1 MEQMSLFQNNIY
13 KPIAERLRPK
23 DLDEYIGQS
32 HLLGKGKPLR
42 NLIESDN
49 IQSMVLWGPPGV
61 GKTTLAKIIS
71 SKTNALFINLSAVT
85 SGIKEIKAVMEEA
98 EENRNYGKRT
108 IVFVDEIHRFNKTQQ
123 DAFLPY
129 VENGSIIL
137 IGATTENPSFELNN
151 ALLSRCKV
159 FVLKSLSIEDIVKIL
174 KHALNSPEGFLNNK
188 VVISDEYLKNIA
200 LLSEGDARNALST
213 LEMLVENGNLTSDGS
228 ITISKETFSLITER
242 KSFLYDKN
250 GEEHYNLISAFQK
263 SVRNSDV
270 DAAVY
275 YLARMLESG
284 EDPIYIA
291 RRIVRIAAEDVGL
304 SDTKALPLSISAMQ
318 ACKLIGYPEC
328 NVHLTE
334 ATIYLSLAPKS
345 NSCEMAYLKAK
356 ADVNNKPNLSVPM
369 AIRNAPTKLM
379 KEEGYHKGYKYAHDY
394 KDKLTNLKCLPTE
407 LLGTTYYYPTEE
419 GEEKNLKDRYLY
431 IKEWKEEHKDD

>member
-151 ALLSRCKV
+151 ALLSRCK
-159 FVLKSLSIEDIVKIL
+159 
-174 KHALNSPEGFLNNK
+174 EGMASVQL
-188 VVISDEYLKNIA
+188 YL
-200 LLSEGDARNALST
+200 
-213 LEMLVENGNLTSDGS
+213 
-228 ITISKETFSLITER
+228 
-242 KSFLYDKN
+242 
-250 GEEHYNLISAFQK
+250 
-263 SVRNSDV
+263 
-270 DAAVY
+270 
-275 YLARMLESG
+275 
-284 EDPIYIA
+284 
-291 RRIVRIAAEDVGL
+291 
-304 SDTKALPLSISAMQ
+304 
-318 ACKLIGYPEC
+318 
-328 NVHLTE
+328 
-334 ATIYLSLAPKS
+334 
-345 NSCEMAYLKAK
+345 
-356 ADVNNKPNLSVPM
+356 
-369 AIRNAPTKLM
+369 
-379 KEEGYHKGYKYAHDY
+379 
-394 KDKLTNLKCLPTE
+394 
-407 LLGTTYYYPTEE
+407 
-419 GEEKNLKDRYLY
+419 
-431 IKEWKEEHKDD
+431 